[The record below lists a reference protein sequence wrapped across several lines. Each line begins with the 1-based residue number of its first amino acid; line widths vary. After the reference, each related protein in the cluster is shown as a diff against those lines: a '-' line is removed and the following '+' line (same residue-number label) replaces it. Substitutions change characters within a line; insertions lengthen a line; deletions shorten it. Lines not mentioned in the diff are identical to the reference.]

1 MKVRARSAVGVLG
14 VAAISAI
21 GVTGAARANHIGST
35 PGFGSESLPAGTA
48 VVQTTQPPAV
58 QPPVVIQPGQSVVV
72 QPGPSGSVVVQP
84 GQSGGVVVQPG
95 QSGSVVVQPGG
106 SRTVVTPAPQMV
118 QAEDL
123 EANEVR
129 AQTIYAN
136 KIEASEIRGT
146 IHQTGKVKLDRS
158 VTDLKAPTVVASL
171 LYADTIKAHTVIA
184 DHIFVRDLERR

>member
-1 MKVRARSAVGVLG
+1 VGVLG

-48 VVQTTQPPAV
+48 VVQMPQPPATQPPV
-58 QPPVVIQPGQSVVV
+58 LIQPGQSVVV

-95 QSGSVVVQPGG
+95 QAGSVVVQPGP
-106 SRTVVTPAPQMV
+106 SRTVATPAPQMV

-146 IHQTGKVKLDRS
+146 IHQTGKVKLDSS

>member
-1 MKVRARSAVGVLG
+1 MRVRARSAVGVLG

-35 PGFGSESLPAGTA
+35 PDFGSESLPAGTA
-48 VVQTTQPPAV
+48 VVQTTQPPAT
-58 QPPVVIQPGQSVVV
+58 QPPVVIQPGQPVVV

-84 GQSGGVVVQPG
+84 GQSGAVVVQPG
-95 QSGSVVVQPGG
+95 A
-106 SRTVVTPAPQMV
+106 SRTVVAPAPQMV

-146 IHQTGKVKLDRS
+146 IHQTGKVKLDSS